1 MALASGLN
9 GLPLKKP
16 EPKAE
21 PKAWSTN
28 GKNAEI
34 VKDPKIAK
42 LKKMIPR
49 MSKKTESSGQALN
62 HQQFG
67 YEQLKQVADLQYVQ
81 MFFLFCTCRVWSS
94 CGSKTFRLHN
104 SCSSTDASS
113 DLILKT
119 EDAFQWSSTVYFVFR
134 FSCQHQAVAL

>member
-1 MALASGLN
+1 
-9 GLPLKKP
+9 
-16 EPKAE
+16 
-21 PKAWSTN
+21 
-28 GKNAEI
+28 
-34 VKDPKIAK
+34 
-42 LKKMIPR
+42 MIPR

-134 FSCQHQAVAL
+134 FFLSTSSGCTLSALSPKMDWHIASGTIDERSWWRTTENK

>member
-1 MALASGLN
+1 
-9 GLPLKKP
+9 
-16 EPKAE
+16 
-21 PKAWSTN
+21 
-28 GKNAEI
+28 
-34 VKDPKIAK
+34 
-42 LKKMIPR
+42 MIPR
-49 MSKKTESSGQALN
+49 MSKKQNPLVKQMN

-119 EDAFQWSSTVYFVFR
+119 EDAFQWSSTVYFFFGFPVNIKR
-134 FSCQHQAVAL
+134 LHSERPEPENGLAHREWYNR